1 MMVWTGTDHNGEGN
15 GTMTN
20 KYASNCTTCQTRV
33 VAGAGV
39 LSKVATG
46 WSVSC
51 GQHTA
56 TASVAKVVTVN
67 AEAVSV
73 AERELAEAR
82 AECAVWEV
90 AQARTFPIVM
100 AMHGSKDMGAFE
112 AAQLAHNANTS
123 KFFAAR
129 KRAGRAHST
138 LENLRTG
145 R

>member
-1 MMVWTGTDHNGEGN
+1 MMVWTGTGHNGEGN

-46 WSVSC
+46 WKVSC

-67 AEAVSV
+67 AEAVAV
-73 AERELAEAR
+73 AVQELAEAR
-82 AECAVWEV
+82 EAYDAGCIALHATFQVVMALRTSKDAV
-90 AQARTFPIVM
+90 ANTQAHEAHAVNTNIVM
-100 AMHGSKDMGAFE
+100 
-112 AAQLAHNANTS
+112 
-123 KFFAAR
+123 AAR

-138 LENLRTG
+138 LENLRAG

>member
-1 MMVWTGTDHNGEGN
+1 MMVWTGTGHNGEGN

-46 WSVSC
+46 WAVSC
-51 GQHTA
+51 GQHTVA
-56 TASVAKVVTVN
+56 TKVVTVN
-67 AEAVSV
+67 ADAIAV

-123 KFFAAR
+123 KFLAAR
-129 KRAGRAHST
+129 KRAGRAHSA
-138 LENLRTG
+138 LENLRAG